1 MLYSQECLTVKTA
14 EMRSATLLTVNNV
27 ALYIAK
33 VGRETLSKW
42 AFGYLKQLAGSGHA
56 DLSPVGAL
64 PSRDVSLNVPHY
76 SRAALRPALRV

>member
-1 MLYSQECLTVKTA
+1 MKTA

-42 AFGYLKQLAGSGHA
+42 AFGYLEQLARLGHA
-56 DLSPVGAL
+56 DLSPMGSL
-64 PSRDVSLNVPHY
+64 PSRDVSLNVPHHR
-76 SRAALRPALRV
+76 RAALRPALRV